1 MLLYIRFYVYKE
13 KKDEKE
19 GKENLF
25 DVVELN

>member
-1 MLLYIRFYVYKE
+1 MLLHTRSYVYKE

-19 GKENLF
+19 GKENLS